1 MDEAEKIKTQIIGV
15 DNPSKIVNVK
25 VLSGEVILVETVKQ
39 RIQEGQ
45 TFSTVD
51 PETKQIVDVIVGS
64 DGTLKMKDVDGG
76 EKALDK
82 LPTFT

>member
-1 MDEAEKIKTQIIGV
+1 MDEADKIKTQIIGV
-15 DNPSKIVNVK
+15 DNPSNITNVK

-51 PETKQIVDVIVGS
+51 PETKQTVDVVVGS
-64 DGTLKMKDVDGG
+64 DGVLKMKSEDGT
-76 EKALDK
+76 EKTLDK